1 LRASEADTARV
12 RRTSE
17 EAIAKLPS
25 VRGQTVNTPA
35 ASLGFR
41 SVLERAIAEARALG
55 DSFTATEH
63 LLLGLAETPGA
74 VRESLSSAGVEK
86 ATLLAA
92 LRNLRGGQSAS
103 SADAEERYGALAKYG
118 RDLTTLAEVGKLDP
132 VIGRDN
138 EVRRVIQV
146 LSRRTKNNP
155 VLIGEPGVGKT
166 AIVEGLAQRI
176 VAGDIPEGLRGKRV
190 WALDLGSL
198 LAGAKYR
205 GEFEERLKAVLG
217 DIAAADGQVILFI
230 DELHTIVGAGK
241 AEGAVD
247 AANLLKPMLAR
258 GELRAVG
265 ATTLDEYRTGIEK
278 DAALERRFQPVY
290 VGEPSVPDTVAILRG
305 LKERYEVHHGVRIQ
319 DAALIAAATLSHRY
333 IADRFLPD
341 KAIDLVDEAASRLRI
356 EIDSMPHELDVLTR
370 RAQGLEIED
379 NALAKETDPA
389 SAERRAALGEE
400 LGALRE
406 EIAALRTHWD
416 EEKRRIQAIQRLKQA
431 VEETR
436 ASAER
441 AQRDGD
447 LQRAAELTYGDAPAL
462 AKELEAEEHGLAVL
476 QGDVRMLKEEVDAE
490 DIAEVVGAWT
500 GIPVTQ
506 LMEGELEKLV
516 LLEQRLHQKVV
527 GQDEAVGAVS
537 DAIRRSRSGLSDPD
551 RPIGSFLFLGPTGVG
566 KTELARALA
575 MLMFDDEK
583 AMVRIDMSEYGE
595 RHNVSRLIGAPPGY
609 VGFESGGQLTEAVRR
624 RPYAVVL
631 LDEVEK
637 AHADVFNVL
646 LQVLDDGRLTDGQGR
661 TVDFRNVVLIMTS
674 NVGSDAILGAA
685 DTSEVRDRVEQALR
699 MTFRPEFLN
708 RIDETVIFHRLGRDE
723 LRQIVDLQLTRV
735 IERLSARR
743 IVLDVTDAAR
753 DAIAEAG
760 YDPAFGARPL
770 KRAIQRMIENP
781 VALRLLEGGARDG
794 DTVVV
799 DSGDAGLVVEIQH
812 ADPLPVQGSPV

>member
-1 LRASEADTARV
+1 
-12 RRTSE
+12 
-17 EAIAKLPS
+17 
-25 VRGQTVNTPA
+25 
-35 ASLGFR
+35 
-41 SVLERAIAEARALG
+41 
-55 DSFTATEH
+55 
-63 LLLGLAETPGA
+63 
-74 VRESLSSAGVEK
+74 
-86 ATLLAA
+86 
-92 LRNLRGGQSAS
+92 
-103 SADAEERYGALAKYG
+103 
-118 RDLTTLAEVGKLDP
+118 
-132 VIGRDN
+132 
-138 EVRRVIQV
+138 
-146 LSRRTKNNP
+146 
-155 VLIGEPGVGKT
+155 
-166 AIVEGLAQRI
+166 
-176 VAGDIPEGLRGKRV
+176 
-190 WALDLGSL
+190 
-198 LAGAKYR
+198 
-205 GEFEERLKAVLG
+205 
-217 DIAAADGQVILFI
+217 
-230 DELHTIVGAGK
+230 
-241 AEGAVD
+241 
-247 AANLLKPMLAR
+247 MLAR

-319 DAALIAAATLSHRY
+319 DSALIAAATLSHRY

-341 KAIDLVDEAASRLRI
+341 KAIDLMDEAASRLRI
-356 EIDSMPHELDVLTR
+356 EIDSMPHELDVLIR

-379 NALAKETDPA
+379 NALAKESDAA
-389 SAERRAALGEE
+389 SAERRAALTEE
-400 LGALRE
+400 LELLRT
-406 EIAALRTHWD
+406 EIAGLSTHWD

-441 AQRDGD
+441 AQRDGN

-476 QGDVRMLKEEVDAE
+476 QRDVRMLKEEVDAE
-490 DIAEVVGAWT
+490 DIAEVVATWT

-516 LLEQRLHQKVV
+516 LLEQRLHENVI

-575 MLMFDDEK
+575 LLMFDDER

-631 LDEVEK
+631 LDEIEK

-674 NVGSDAILGAA
+674 NVGSEAILGAA
-685 DTSEVRDRVEQALR
+685 ETSEVRDRVEQALR

-708 RIDETVIFHRLGRDE
+708 RIDETVIFHRLGRGE

-735 IERLSARR
+735 IDRLAQRR
-743 IVLDVTDAAR
+743 VVLEVSDAAR

-770 KRAIQRMIENP
+770 KRAIQRMVENP
-781 VALRLLEGGARDG
+781 VALRLLEGGAKDG
-794 DTVVV
+794 DSVIV
-799 DSGDAGLVVEIQH
+799 DVADEGGLVVRIEH
-812 ADPLPVQGSPV
+812 AQASPVQVGSV